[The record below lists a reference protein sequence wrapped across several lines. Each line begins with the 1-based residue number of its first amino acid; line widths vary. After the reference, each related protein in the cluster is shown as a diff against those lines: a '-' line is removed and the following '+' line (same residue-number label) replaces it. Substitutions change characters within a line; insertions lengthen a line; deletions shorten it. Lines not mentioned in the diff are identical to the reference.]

1 MSTAATSGVGAALK
15 RGDGASSEVFT
26 TIAEVNSVTNNKT
39 RDLIDVTAL
48 DSAGGYR
55 EKIPGFKD
63 GGEYTFNMNFT
74 LANYNQM
81 NDEFESD
88 TVRNWQL
95 LMPNTEATV
104 FDFAGYVTALGKTI
118 PLDDKINCDVVISVT
133 GQETLTS

>member
-1 MSTAATSGVGAALK
+1 MSTNAISGVGAEL
-15 RGDGASSEVFT
+15 RIGDGASSEAFT
-26 TIAEVNSVTNNKT
+26 AIAEVNSVQNNKT

-55 EKIPGFKD
+55 EKIPGFRD

-74 LANYNQM
+74 LSNYSQM
-81 NDEFESD
+81 NDEFESS

-95 LMPNTEATV
+95 KVPNTEV
-104 FDFAGYVTALGKTI
+104 SEFDFAGYVTALGKTV

-133 GQETLTS
+133 GQETITS